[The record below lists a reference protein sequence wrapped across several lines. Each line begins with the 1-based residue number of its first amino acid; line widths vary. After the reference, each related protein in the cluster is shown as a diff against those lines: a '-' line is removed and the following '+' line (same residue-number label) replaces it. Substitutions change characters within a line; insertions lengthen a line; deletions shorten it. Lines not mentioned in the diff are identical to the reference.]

1 MIQGLSMLTKIVPQ
15 PVEMEVGGK
24 VLKFA
29 QLRIGEIAKIQA
41 WLDSLPNPL
50 DQIRPLIEGLAPDER
65 KALLM
70 EAQKE
75 LRSWPPQYGTKR
87 GLELIGRPEGT
98 KMFMRSALKRCQ
110 HNMTDLE
117 CDEITNSLEMD
128 QLADIIEIAS
138 TGKLLPPSVDPV
150 EDEKKD

>member
-1 MIQGLSMLTKIVPQ
+1 MLTRIVPQ

-24 VLKFA
+24 VFKFA
-29 QLRIGEIAKIQA
+29 QLRIGEIARIQA

-50 DQIRPLIEGLAPDER
+50 QQIRPMIEGLPSDER
-65 KALLM
+65 KSLLL

-75 LRSWPPQYGTKR
+75 LRSWPPQYGTQK

-98 KMFMRSALKRCQ
+98 KIFMRCALKRCQ
-110 HNMTDLE
+110 HSMTDHE
-117 CDEITNSLEMD
+117 CDEITESLEMD

-138 TGKLLPPSVDPV
+138 TGKLMPKLTESQ
-150 EDEKKD
+150 EKKD

>member
-1 MIQGLSMLTKIVPQ
+1 MLTRIIPQ

-29 QLRIGEIAKIQA
+29 QLRIGEIACIQA

-50 DQIRPLIEGLAPDER
+50 EQIKPSLEGLSPDER
-65 KALLM
+65 KSLLM

-75 LRSWPPQYGTKR
+75 FRNWPPQYGTQR

-128 QLADIIEIAS
+128 QLADIIEVAS
-138 TGKLLPPSVDPV
+138 TGKLAGPV
-150 EDEKKD
+150 GASTEKKA